1 MQYPYFVNIRS
12 IYEKR
17 AINTSTSRLQR
28 HFSIALATWISLI
41 LRIDCYQLEKRIYCP
56 LSFSLY
62 SISMQAI
69 MPYRRCELTQLFFWM
84 PYRLVYERYLIYLPV
99 YIYIYIRY
107 KPYINLVCFNAIKIL
122 IGIFINQVLFT
133 ENNLSNEHKMQ
144 TWTRDVAYYLQVT
157 EYNIMFAYILPFFVW
172 RAAQQIVLCLKRIDV
187 WRLYSR
193 LSH

>member
-1 MQYPYFVNIRS
+1 MNISYF
-12 IYEKR
+12 
-17 AINTSTSRLQR
+17 T
-28 HFSIALATWISLI
+28 
-41 LRIDCYQLEKRIYCP
+41 
-56 LSFSLY
+56 
-62 SISMQAI
+62 
-69 MPYRRCELTQLFFWM
+69 
-84 PYRLVYERYLIYLPV
+84 YRLLSTWETNLLSLVIFLIQHIYASHYALQKMRTYTTLFLNAIPV
-99 YIYIYIRY
+99 GIWKIFNLSPGVPVYIYIRY
-107 KPYINLVCFNAIKIL
+107 KPYINLACFNAIKIL
-122 IGIFINQVLFT
+122 SGIFINQVLFT